1 MHTVGKYSKHI
12 AIAALAT
19 MALSIQ
25 SCGNH
30 GVDTDA
36 DKNQLWGYCLRIENN
51 ADELITLK
59 NKNLYLTDEKGRS
72 LCECSEG
79 FNGELPDLQPGEYF
93 EYGETAQT
101 SNISSVLYGFCSAV
115 TAKGKELKINFP
127 VLNFGTK
134 NSFILN

>member
-1 MHTVGKYSKHI
+1 MSEDFEYITVKTGDIVVSAYPELI
-12 AIAALAT
+12 
-19 MALSIQ
+19 
-25 SCGNH
+25 
-30 GVDTDA
+30 DTDA

-51 ADELITLK
+51 SDELITLK

-93 EYGETAQT
+93 EYEETAQT
-101 SNISSVLYGFCSAV
+101 SNISTVLYGFCSAV

-127 VLNFGTK
+127 VLNLGAKTAI
-134 NSFILN
+134 ILN